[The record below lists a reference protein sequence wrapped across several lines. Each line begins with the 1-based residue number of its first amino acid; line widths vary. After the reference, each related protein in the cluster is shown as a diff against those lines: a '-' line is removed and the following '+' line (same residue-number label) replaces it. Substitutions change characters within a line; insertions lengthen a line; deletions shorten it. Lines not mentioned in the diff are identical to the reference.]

1 MNKVQHIIQGL
12 YGISESEKMIPNKNA
27 RFTLNKTVECLETAL
42 EEHEK
47 EIRNKT
53 IEEFSEKIKTIY
65 PFTLLELEELDKLIE
80 EMRNVK

>member
-1 MNKVQHIIQGL
+1 MNKFLEQLHTL
-12 YGISESEKMIPNKNA
+12 KESGYLDKYQ
-27 RFTLNKTVECLETAL
+27 LNVIEVAL

-65 PFTLLELEELDKLIE
+65 HFTLLELEELDELIE